1 MNIADVLHGDLLP
14 PFRMR
19 VKTAWERYRFLSF
32 WEKEPHPKRR

>member
-19 VKTAWERYRFLSF
+19 VKQDWGRLRVL
-32 WEKEPHPKRR
+32 